1 MVFKK
6 NIMLKIFILLKLF
19 LLLGGCTYQYNNE
32 YNVDIEDIKKIKLNV
47 KSFEINKDSLDIIT
61 TENLLQNEINK
72 KVLNQLEAWTLQKF
86 AIEGIE
92 NKAFLNL
99 LKINTSVIE
108 KKKNKKSIFL
118 IVQQDKE
125 VYKISLNFDLSI
137 NTNDSLIKTLKITSS
152 VDFELLN
159 KYSITQRDKV
169 IIYNVNKLI
178 KLIDEK
184 ITFQLHNKAFNKFI
198 IM

>member
-1 MVFKK
+1 MVFNK
-6 NIMLKIFILLKLF
+6 NIMLKVFILLKLF
-19 LLLGGCTYQYNNE
+19 FLLYGCTYQYTNDHNE
-32 YNVDIEDIKKIKLNV
+32 DIEDIKKIKLNV

-61 TENLLQNEINK
+61 TENLLQNDINK
-72 KVLNQLEAWTLQKF
+72 KVLNQLEAWALQKF

-99 LKINTSVIE
+99 FKIDTSVIE
-108 KKKNKKSIFL
+108 KRKNKKSIL
-118 IVQQDKE
+118 SIIHQDKK
-125 VYKISLNFDLSI
+125 VYKISLNFALSI
-137 NTNDSLIKTLKITSS
+137 NTNDSLIKTLKIMSS
-152 VDFELLN
+152 LDFELLN

-184 ITFQLHNKAFNKFI
+184 ITFQLHNKAFNKFV

>member
-6 NIMLKIFILLKLF
+6 NIMLKVFVLLKF
-19 LLLGGCTYQYNNE
+19 LLILGGCTYQYTNE
-32 YNVDIEDIKKIKLNV
+32 HNLDIEDVKKIKLNV
-47 KSFEINKDSLDIIT
+47 KSFEINKDNLDIIIR
-61 TENLLQNEINK
+61 ENLLQNEINK
-72 KVLNQLEAWTLQKF
+72 KVLNKLEAWAWQKF

-99 LKINTSVIE
+99 LKIDTIVIE
-108 KKKNKKSIFL
+108 KRKNKKSIL
-118 IVQQDKE
+118 SIIHQGKK

-137 NTNDSLIKTLKITSS
+137 NANDTLTKTLKITSNL
-152 VDFELLN
+152 DFELLN
-159 KYSITQRDKV
+159 KYSIAQRNKV

-178 KLIDEK
+178 ELIDEK
-184 ITFQLHNKAFNKFI
+184 ITFQLNNKAFNKFV

>member
-6 NIMLKIFILLKLF
+6 NIMLKVFILLKFF
-19 LLLGGCTYQYNNE
+19 LLLGGCAYQYTNENNL
-32 YNVDIEDIKKIKLNV
+32 DIEDIKKIKLNV

-72 KVLNQLEAWTLQKF
+72 KVLNKLEAWAWKKF

-99 LKINTSVIE
+99 LKIDTSVTE
-108 KKKNKKSIFL
+108 KIKNKKSIL
-118 IVQQDKE
+118 SIIHQGKE

-137 NTNDSLIKTLKITSS
+137 NANDSLIKTLKITSS
-152 VDFELLN
+152 LDFELLN
-159 KYSITQRDKV
+159 KYSIAQRNKV

-184 ITFQLHNKAFNKFI
+184 ITFQLNKKAFNKFV

>member
-6 NIMLKIFILLKLF
+6 NIMLKVFILLKFF
-19 LLLGGCTYQYNNE
+19 LLLGGCAYQYTNE
-32 YNVDIEDIKKIKLNV
+32 HNLDIEDVKKIKLNV
-47 KSFEINKDSLDIIT
+47 QSFEINKDNLDIIK

-72 KVLNQLEAWTLQKF
+72 KALNKLEAWAWQKF
-86 AIEGIE
+86 ATEGIE

-99 LKINTSVIE
+99 LKIDTSVIE
-108 KKKNKKSIFL
+108 KRKNKKSIL
-118 IVQQDKE
+118 SIINQGKE
-125 VYKISLNFDLSI
+125 VYKIALNFDLSI
-137 NTNDSLIKTLKITSS
+137 NTNDSLMKTLKITSS
-152 VDFELLN
+152 LDFELLN
-159 KYSITQRDKV
+159 KYSIAQRNKV

-184 ITFQLHNKAFNKFI
+184 VTFQLNKKAFNKFV

>member
-6 NIMLKIFILLKLF
+6 NIMLKVFILLKLF
-19 LLLGGCTYQYNNE
+19 LLLGGCTYQYTNE

-99 LKINTSVIE
+99 LKIDTSMIE
-108 KKKNKKSIFL
+108 KRKNKKSIL
-118 IVQQDKE
+118 SIIHQGKE
-125 VYKISLNFDLSI
+125 VYKIALNFDLFI
-137 NTNDSLIKTLKITSS
+137 TTNDSLIKTLKITSS
-152 VDFELLN
+152 LDFVLLK

-169 IIYNVNKLI
+169 ITYNVNKLI

-184 ITFQLHNKAFNKFI
+184 ITFQLNNKAFNQFV
-198 IM
+198 ME

>member
-1 MVFKK
+1 MVPKK
-6 NIMLKIFILLKLF
+6 NIMLKLFILLKFF
-19 LLLGGCTYQYNNE
+19 LLLSGCAYQYTNDH
-32 YNVDIEDIKKIKLNV
+32 NVDLEDIKKIKLNV
-47 KSFEINKDSLDIIT
+47 KSFEINKDNLDIIT

-99 LKINTSVIE
+99 LKIDTSVTE

-118 IVQQDKE
+118 IIQQDKE

-159 KYSITQRDKV
+159 KYSITQRNKV
-169 IIYNVNKLI
+169 IIYNINKLI

-184 ITFQLHNKAFNKFI
+184 ITFQLHNKTFYKF
-198 IM
+198 MVM

>member
-1 MVFKK
+1 M
-6 NIMLKIFILLKLF
+6 
-19 LLLGGCTYQYNNE
+19 
-32 YNVDIEDIKKIKLNV
+32 
-47 KSFEINKDSLDIIT
+47 
-61 TENLLQNEINK
+61 QNEINK

-118 IVQQDKE
+118 IIQQDKE

-137 NTNDSLIKTLKITSS
+137 NTNDSLIKTLKIMSS
-152 VDFELLN
+152 LDFELLN

-169 IIYNVNKLI
+169 IIYNINKLI

-184 ITFQLHNKAFNKFI
+184 ITFQLHNKAFNKFM